1 MKEIHISDIE
11 GFRIGHAQDEKGA
24 TGCTAIICEEG
35 AVSGCDVR
43 GGGPATRETPLLDP
57 VKNREYIP
65 GTEACLSTPESRVQ
79 IWVIPT
85 DEERTIYNEIRNM
98 K

>member
-57 VKNREYIP
+57 VKNAGVNTVKMY
-65 GTEACLSTPESRVQ
+65 AAV
-79 IWVIPT
+79 
-85 DEERTIYNEIRNM
+85 D
-98 K
+98 